1 MNGKSQ
7 KIFNILICLLL
18 VMCVFQM
25 RVMNDEISRLRN
37 TVNSNYSSLNHSIN
51 AISNNVR
58 YQMEEANNLL
68 GDSGWSTGG
77 LNMEDKTAVLSCYV
91 VPKEYSP
98 KETVATIIYNG
109 KAVPMRLEQGRYT
122 AELTIPLFEKAVI
135 NEVQFAEKGTIRT
148 QQLNW
153 SIQPRYDMIPTAYMY
168 YSGGTSQN
176 YKGNT
181 ITRSYNGY
189 AEVDFNYPG
198 HARTIQDA
206 EIVILLNG
214 EEVMHT
220 TPVLEEMNKNE
231 DYASY
236 RTEIEQNFAVKQG
249 DTIEMYMTFTD
260 DNGWVYR
267 GVLEDITIGDKGEP
281 MPDRHLQAEADIYD
295 ADGNL
300 LFEAYDK

>member
-77 LNMEDKTAVLSCYV
+77 LNIEDKTAVLSCYV

-109 KAVPMRLEQGRYT
+109 KTVPMRLEQGRYT

-135 NEVQFAEKGTIRT
+135 LKVC
-148 QQLNW
+148 
-153 SIQPRYDMIPTAYMY
+153 
-168 YSGGTSQN
+168 
-176 YKGNT
+176 
-181 ITRSYNGY
+181 
-189 AEVDFNYPG
+189 
-198 HARTIQDA
+198 
-206 EIVILLNG
+206 
-214 EEVMHT
+214 
-220 TPVLEEMNKNE
+220 
-231 DYASY
+231 
-236 RTEIEQNFAVKQG
+236 
-249 DTIEMYMTFTD
+249 
-260 DNGWVYR
+260 
-267 GVLEDITIGDKGEP
+267 
-281 MPDRHLQAEADIYD
+281 
-295 ADGNL
+295 
-300 LFEAYDK
+300 LFCL